1 MMSATAINQ
10 SYAKLPARDVERAR
24 AFYADRLNLTPFG
37 EHSSHLF
44 YEVGGSHFMVYPSS
58 GAASGTHDQIGFA
71 VEDVESMVAR
81 LRSNGVVFE
90 EYEPPPGASATD
102 EITDFGGVKA
112 AWFKDSEG
120 NLLSI
125 VEFAGGSPFAARPE
139 SGVQSKQPNGT
150 AVARPGGSEQGDA
163 GTERGAV
170 GVYPDG
176 GRSIWLMGM
185 LATFKAVS
193 EETGGE
199 YSLYELTV
207 PPQLGALP
215 HIHHRETEAYYVLD
229 GEIEF
234 LRGEHTVRARV
245 GEFVFVPRGVVH
257 GFTNVGQEPAR
268 FMGIVTPGGLHEKLL
283 SGLGEPAKTETL
295 PPPPEGP
302 PDVERIMQIVRE
314 YGTEMVLP
322 PGQ

>member
-1 MMSATAINQ
+1 MNQ
-10 SYAKLPARDVERAR
+10 TYAKLPARDIERAR

-37 EHSSHLF
+37 EHNSHLF

-71 VEDVESMVAR
+71 VEDVESMVAK
-81 LRSNGVVFE
+81 LRSNGVIFE
-90 EYEPPPGASATD
+90 EYEPAPGASATD
-102 EITDFGGVKA
+102 GIMDFGGVKA

-125 VEFAGGSPFAARPE
+125 VEFAGGSPFAARQE
-139 SGVQSKQPNGT
+139 SSVQSKQSNGT
-150 AVARPGGSEQGDA
+150 AVAGPGGGVQGEA
-163 GTERGAV
+163 GTEGGAV
-170 GVYPDG
+170 GVYLGG
-176 GRSIWLMGM
+176 GRSIWLLGM
-185 LATFKAVS
+185 LITFKAVS

-199 YSLYELTV
+199 YSLYEVTV
-207 PPQLGALP
+207 PPQLGATP

-229 GEIEF
+229 GEVEF

-268 FMGIVTPGGLHEKLL
+268 FLGIVTPGGLHEKLL

-295 PPPPEGP
+295 PEPPEGP
-302 PDVERIMQIVRE
+302 PDVERLVQIARK
-314 YGTEMVLP
+314 YDTEVLP
-322 PGQ
+322 PPGQ

>member
-1 MMSATAINQ
+1 MPATAMNQ
-10 SYAKLPARDVERAR
+10 TYAKLPARDIERAR

-37 EHSSHLF
+37 EHNSHLF

-58 GAASGTHDQIGFA
+58 GAASGTHDQIGFT
-71 VEDVESMVAR
+71 VEDVESIVAK
-81 LRSNGVVFE
+81 LRSNGVNFE
-90 EYEPPPGASATD
+90 EYEPPSGASATD
-102 EITDFGGVKA
+102 GIMDFGGVKA

-120 NLLSI
+120 NLISI

-139 SGVQSKQPNGT
+139 SGVRSSQRNGP
-150 AVARPGGSEQGDA
+150 AVAGSGGGEQGEA

-170 GVYPDG
+170 GIFPDG

-185 LATFKAVS
+185 LITFKAVS
-193 EETGGE
+193 EETGGD

-207 PPQLGALP
+207 PPQLGAPP
-215 HIHHRETEAYYVLD
+215 HIHHRETEAYYLLD
-229 GEIEF
+229 GEVEF

-257 GFTNVGQEPAR
+257 GFTNVGREPAR

-302 PDVERIMQIVRE
+302 PDVERLVQIASK
-314 YGTEMVLP
+314 YDTEILP
-322 PGQ
+322 PER

>member
-1 MMSATAINQ
+1 MPATAMNQ
-10 SYAKLPARDVERAR
+10 TYAKLPARDIERAR

-37 EHSSHLF
+37 EHNSHLF

-58 GAASGTHDQIGFA
+58 GAASGNHDQIGFA
-71 VEDVESMVAR
+71 VEDVESMVAK
-81 LRSNGVVFE
+81 LRSNGVIFE
-90 EYEPPPGASATD
+90 EYEPSPGASATD
-102 EITDFGGVKA
+102 GIMDFGGVKA

-120 NLLSI
+120 NLISI
-125 VEFAGGSPFAARPE
+125 VEFAGRSPFAARPE
-139 SGVQSKQPNGT
+139 SGVQSSQRNGPT
-150 AVARPGGSEQGDA
+150 VAGSGGGEQGEA

-170 GVYPDG
+170 GIYSDG

-185 LATFKAVS
+185 LITFKAVS

-207 PPQLGALP
+207 PPQLGAPP

-229 GEIEF
+229 GEVEF

-283 SGLGEPAKTETL
+283 SGLGEPAKTGTL

-302 PDVERIMQIVRE
+302 PDVERLVQIASK
-314 YGTEMVLP
+314 YDTEILP
-322 PGQ
+322 PER

>member
-1 MMSATAINQ
+1 MMSATALNQ
-10 SYAKLPARDVERAR
+10 TYAKLPARDVERAR

-37 EHSSHLF
+37 EDSSHLF

-81 LRSNGVVFE
+81 LRSNNVIFE

-102 EITDFGGVKA
+102 GIMDFGGVKA

-125 VEFAGGSPFAARPE
+125 VEFAGGSPFAARQE
-139 SGVQSKQPNGT
+139 SSVQSKQSNGT
-150 AVARPGGSEQGDA
+150 AVAGPGGGVQGEA
-163 GTERGAV
+163 GTEGGAV
-170 GVYPDG
+170 GVYPGG
-176 GRSIWLMGM
+176 GRSIWLLGM
-185 LATFKAVS
+185 LITFKAVS

-199 YSLYELTV
+199 YSLYEVTV
-207 PPQLGALP
+207 PSQLGATP

-229 GEIEF
+229 GEVEF

-268 FMGIVTPGGLHEKLL
+268 FLGIVTPGGLHEKLL

-295 PPPPEGP
+295 PEPPEGP
-302 PDVERIMQIVRE
+302 PDVERLVQIARK
-314 YGTEMVLP
+314 YDTEVLP
-322 PGQ
+322 PPGQ